1 MYDISQLK
9 KMLLPELQKI
19 SEELKISNFKKI
31 KKTDL
36 IYEILDKQSV
46 EKKQEETLK
55 IKSDK
60 KERFSKNPFRKNN
73 KISEE

>member
-60 KERFSKNPFRKNN
+60 KERFSQKPFQK
-73 KISEE
+73 K